1 MRWIFG
7 SWFFSQLL
15 IVFAVRVRSLLAKI
29 PSFFSKLTHL
39 LPMHPFSKTVR
50 FSFLK
55 FVFIVKK
62 NLKFCFLKIFCFIIS
77 LTFYTPFSLSLWL
90 THLFLVHPF
99 SSPGKHQKILRFL
112 DVFRGQRKG
121 ALGTNGL
128 SLWKYF
134 ETIFLNS
141 FEPSSITMRM
151 L

>member
-1 MRWIFG
+1 MVFLSVTYSIC
-7 SWFFSQLL
+7 SQ
-15 IVFAVRVRSLLAKI
+15 S
-29 PSFFSKLTHL
+29 SFFVGKDSILFFL
-39 LPMHPFSKTVR
+39 INPFAPNAP
-50 FSFLK
+50 FLK
-55 FVFIVKK
+55 NRKVFILKNFVFIVKK
-62 NLKFCFLKIFCFIIS
+62 NLKFCFLKMFCFIIS

-99 SSPGKHQKILRFL
+99 STPGKHQKILRFL